1 MGRRFGGMP
10 GNMNMN
16 QMMKQVQKMQD
27 EMEKNQK
34 ELEEKIVEAS
44 SGGGAVTAR
53 MNGKRE
59 LVELKIE
66 EDIVDPED
74 MEMLEDLIIAAVN
87 SALTDIEKIQ
97 DDAVSKLTGGLNIPG
112 L

>member
-34 ELEEKIVEAS
+34 DLEEKIVEAS